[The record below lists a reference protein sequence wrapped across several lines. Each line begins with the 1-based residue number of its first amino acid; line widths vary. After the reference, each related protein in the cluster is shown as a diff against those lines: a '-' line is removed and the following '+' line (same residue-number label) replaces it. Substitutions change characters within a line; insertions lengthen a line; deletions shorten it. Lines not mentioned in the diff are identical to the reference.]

1 MIPRSGAVS
10 GPIGVIRYPHLDT
23 KRSADQTKR
32 FDKKVSQ
39 ITTVTGRQMLEQIA
53 VKHQHR
59 RVSAPWVTVLDAH
72 QTAAVTRWRM
82 PINRRIEGFVDL
94 SGR

>member
-39 ITTVTGRQMLEQIA
+39 ITTVTGRQMLEHIA

-59 RVSAPWVTVLDAH
+59 RVSAPLLIVLVSH
-72 QTAAVTRWRM
+72 QPTAVTRLRM
-82 PINRRIEGFVDL
+82 PT
-94 SGR
+94 